1 MTNSNGSISE
11 LTSECVLLQ
20 EKNSRLKLEFEV
32 LRKKQKESFDKSH
45 SLEECNKR
53 LELSV
58 VEMER
63 RMENHLNAIK
73 TVEREKEQ
81 MVHEIANLE
90 HEKKNILFQNDELK
104 KHCHEIETAAT
115 EAVVKIKEKESQ
127 LCELNSALEN
137 VKNTMQ
143 LRQKGETREFNENVK
158 LRKQVENL
166 TKKITKVQKD
176 IEVKKDENSKL
187 SRNVLQIQQ
196 DHNDVAVECDS
207 LLKQLSLAESDL
219 EKSRNLVETFQIK
232 MKKIEI
238 EAVVCEALKIEM
250 TELKEQHRLELE
262 NLTIGK
268 KKMEELLL
276 TQQKEMESIQAVQAE
291 QQQVEKEEL
300 KFEMEQ
306 NNEIIQCNVEEMQDL
321 RNENVRQRE
330 KIDNSKEEIEE
341 LKIRTEEY
349 QNEIENIRIT
359 IDQKTNK
366 IDELTLLIN
375 QDESSSNDQDLKD
388 QVLLLEQF
396 KYAMHQKEQA
406 IEDLK
411 TILADKNSMIN
422 EMFQSQEEIQQ
433 LEISKKMC
441 ESNLQAVLVKLEKK
455 DKSLKETEED
465 LENSEH
471 NVTSLSKE
479 VAELNEKLDET
490 QKQLCSVNDEDVNY
504 REKLLRAEA
513 KIQIQAEK
521 HEANTQRFSEI
532 IEKLQKQNAQL
543 LLEQQNIK
551 SEEIVVKSEDNRM

>member
-1 MTNSNGSISE
+1 M
-11 LTSECVLLQ
+11 
-20 EKNSRLKLEFEV
+20 EKLVSSTK
-32 LRKKQKESFDKSH
+32 
-45 SLEECNKR
+45 
-53 LELSV
+53 
-58 VEMER
+58 
-63 RMENHLNAIK
+63 
-73 TVEREKEQ
+73 
-81 MVHEIANLE
+81 
-90 HEKKNILFQNDELK
+90 
-104 KHCHEIETAAT
+104 
-115 EAVVKIKEKESQ
+115 
-127 LCELNSALEN
+127 
-137 VKNTMQ
+137 
-143 LRQKGETREFNENVK
+143 NVK

-187 SRNVLQIQQ
+187 SRNVLKIQQ

-207 LLKQLSLAESDL
+207 LRKQLSLAESDL
-219 EKSRNLVETFQIK
+219 EKSRNLVETFEIQ
-232 MKKIEI
+232 MKKIEN
-238 EAVVCEALKIEM
+238 EPVACETLKKEM
-250 TELKEQHRLELE
+250 TELKEQHRLELA
-262 NLTIGK
+262 NLTIDK

-276 TQQKEMESIQAVQAE
+276 TKQKEMESIQAVQAE

-300 KFEMEQ
+300 KFEIEQ
-306 NNEIIQCNVEEMQDL
+306 KNEIIQRNVEEMQDL

-330 KIDNSKEEIEE
+330 AIDNSKDEIEG
-341 LKIRTEEY
+341 LKKRTEEY
-349 QNEIENIRIT
+349 QNEIESIRIT

-366 IDELTLLIN
+366 IEELTLLIN
-375 QDESSSNDQDLKD
+375 QNESSSNDQDLKD

-406 IEDLK
+406 IEDL
-411 TILADKNSMIN
+411 TIILADKNSMIN

-433 LEISKKMC
+433 LEISKKTC
-441 ESNLQAVLVKLEKK
+441 ESNLQAVLVKLGKK
-455 DKSLKETEED
+455 DKALQEMEED

-521 HEANTQRFSEI
+521 NEANNQRFSEI

-543 LLEQQNIK
+543 LMEQKNIK
-551 SEEIVVKSEDNRM
+551 SEEIVVKSEGNRM